1 MARPDIKTERRE
13 QILDAFESCV
23 SRYGVEGATL
33 AKTAE
38 MAGLARPLVRHN
50 VGNRDELLEALV
62 DRFLE
67 RTRNSMAT
75 MISALPAE
83 NKAKTAI
90 DWLFDP
96 KFSDPQLVRVS
107 NALIAASCENPSVAA
122 RMLVWLNDFITRLD
136 ELLADEF
143 PDADPEKVA
152 AATAGIT
159 GIYFNIEALYPLG
172 DTDVLVA
179 ASKRAAIILLESLET
194 SQ

>member
-1 MARPDIKTERRE
+1 M
-13 QILDAFESCV
+13 
-23 SRYGVEGATL
+23 

-50 VGNRDELLEALV
+50 VGNREELLEALV
-62 DRFLE
+62 ERFLE

-83 NKAKTAI
+83 HKSKTAI

-107 NALIAASCENPSVAA
+107 NALIAASCENPSLAA

-136 ELLADEF
+136 ELLAGDF
-143 PDADPEKVA
+143 PDADPAKVA
-152 AATAGIT
+152 AATAGIA

-194 SQ
+194 SL